1 MRHELAQQSY
11 VARVPSPKSRDGWLS
26 AALTRRASGPQLP
39 KGGPPAGEP
48 TILFGRYPNQC

>member
-26 AALTRRASGPQLP
+26 AALTRRASGPCLP
-39 KGGPPAGEP
+39 QTNPPWP
-48 TILFGRYPNQC
+48 V